1 MPDQVEKGWAL
12 QRLVGFAY
20 LVLGFFFALGAGAW
34 SLPDEFVD
42 AMLRHAHTLEAMAA
56 ASWEPAPVRNWFAL
70 MLALAVAWTVPTSL
84 ALARGAV
91 PRALIKVLLLGL
103 PTAAAC
109 LLLAWVAVDG
119 LGLWLPEIAQPGTGR
134 IARAVHLVVGGRA
147 DLGMFGSLLMYVAT
161 VLASMPFATL
171 FNLARARPSRASSGS
186 AVPEIRAGS

>member
-20 LVLGFFFALGAGAW
+20 LVLGFFFALGAGSW

-42 AMLRHAHTLEAMAA
+42 AMLRHAHTLQAVASVAWNPQAA
-56 ASWEPAPVRNWFAL
+56 RDWFAL
-70 MLALAVAWTVPTSL
+70 MLALGAGWTIPTSL

-91 PRALIKVLLLGL
+91 PDALWKIVLFGL

-119 LGLWLPEIAQPGTGR
+119 LGLWFPEIAVPGSGR
-134 IARAVHLVVGGRA
+134 IARAVQLVVSGRFNLGGY
-147 DLGMFGSLLMYVAT
+147 GSLLMYVAT
-161 VLASMPFATL
+161 VLASTPFAAL
-171 FNLARARPSRASSGS
+171 FNLSRARLSASSPRLG
-186 AVPEIRAGS
+186 EG

>member
-34 SLPDEFVD
+34 SLPQDFAD

-56 ASWEPAPVRNWFAL
+56 ASWDPEAVRDWFAL
-70 MLALAVAWTVPTSL
+70 MLALAVAWTIPTAL

-91 PRALIKVLLLGL
+91 PRGLGKVILLGL
-103 PTAAAC
+103 PTAIFC
-109 LLLAWVAVDG
+109 LFLAWVAVDG
-119 LGLWLPEIAQPGTGR
+119 LGLWLPEMAQTGEGR
-134 IARAVHLVVGGRA
+134 IARAVHLVVGARTG
-147 DLGMFGSLLMYVAT
+147 LGMYGSLLMYIAT

-171 FNLARARPSRASSGS
+171 FNLARARS
-186 AVPEIRAGS
+186 AGAAPGLGGA